1 MLLATKYHCSVILNL
16 MSTKFYFFH
25 LQPDEIFVQ
34 TLDGDDISTPPPAK
48 KLKKSQCTPLFM
60 NAYKLRSKKL

>member
-1 MLLATKYHCSVILNL
+1 MP
-16 MSTKFYFFH
+16 TKFYFSH

-34 TLDGDDISTPPPAK
+34 SFDGDDISTPPPAK
-48 KLKKSQCTPLFM
+48 KLKKSQCTPLFI

>member
-1 MLLATKYHCSVILNL
+1 
-16 MSTKFYFFH
+16 MSTKFYFSH